1 MELTYFLTKIIF
13 FLSSEG
19 FLFFAA
25 LTAFFAVVF
34 GIILLITFL
43 INKSALETTIS
54 KEKVLK
60 GKEKLKM
67 LMAQLFVNSLDKNNS
82 SFKNRLSYLS
92 RQSSIDDWKKIL
104 DGKTQN
110 LKKPQ
115 TVESED
121 YRAIA
126 FYDIYLYYSLR
137 IFSKAFDILFD
148 SSNLFDFTKDARNA
162 KKLEQLCDAD
172 INEFILDEFQWMQ
185 DIFAEL
191 LIIASL
197 PPTKKQIFIYSQTFL
212 LAQYLEFSGVRPV
225 YPPPI
230 QFALLGLTQ
239 AVVDAE
245 VSGLDVFSPDVQLP
259 ESWEQ
264 LIREVLESI
273 QDEIRDNPLQIEVV
287 RLNSILAG
295 EVVETSNEETSF
307 YAAESKEDLSQLFDQ
322 LGIKHEIQQVGG
334 EYVFKTNLPSSVT
347 GRLVTSIAAMQFK
360 DVSVSTQ
367 QKNEDGDW
375 VETQPKELIVDI
387 VERNKET
394 LKAIQAK
401 RLETEKKNR
410 EITLDPELTVSTDLW
425 VTFTSNTNDEIP
437 NLVKFSKALNLFN
450 NHLEL
455 SESKEIDVDL
465 DQMVYWFR
473 FPNRTVEVAFVECLL
488 DTVTDIEGIDSN
500 IQGLE
505 DIDGNSL
512 LLSALFVLR
521 ESPTGGYSELEIE
534 ALLNPSDEKINFS
547 LYQPLYK
554 YLDKLIESR
563 NQNKSIELPQPS
575 IGQGKEKMDFNYIV
589 LTTGNSENKLDTI
602 CYQDVIYFYNLAFS
616 YGIKAK
622 AVYTKEGIYI
632 IFFTHQDNFSLAVI
646 EAKIN
651 QTFNSCAESMLNNL
665 YIARGSMCNRG
676 DKQFI
681 QTMNSQVLPTLD
693 YNKFRRP

>member
-1 MELTYFLTKIIF
+1 MELTYFLTKIML

-19 FLFFAA
+19 LLFFAA
-25 LTAFFAVVF
+25 LTVFLAVIF
-34 GIILLITFL
+34 GVILLIEFL
-43 INKSALETTIS
+43 INKSTLESTID
-54 KEKVLK
+54 KEKVLR

-67 LMAQLFVNSLDKNNS
+67 LTTRLFVSSLDKNNS
-82 SFKNRLSYLS
+82 SFKTRLLYLS
-92 RQSSIDDWKKIL
+92 RQSSIDDWRKIL
-104 DGKTQN
+104 DEKVHN
-110 LKKPQ
+110 LKEPQ
-115 TVESED
+115 TIESED

-126 FYDIYLYYSLR
+126 FYDIYLYYSLK

-148 SSNLFDFTKDARNA
+148 SSNLFDFTKDARNT

-172 INEFILDEFQWMQ
+172 IDEFILDEFQWMQ

-239 AVVDAE
+239 AAVDAE
-245 VSGLDVFSPDVQLP
+245 VSGLDVFSPNVQLP

-264 LIREVLESI
+264 LMREVLESI
-273 QDEIRDNPLQIEVV
+273 QDEIKDNPLQIEVV

-295 EVVETSNEETSF
+295 EAIETPNEETSF
-307 YAAESKEDLSQLFDQ
+307 YAADSKEDLSQLFDQ
-322 LGIKHEIQQVGG
+322 LGIKYKIQQLGS
-334 EYVFKTNLPSSVT
+334 EYIFKTNLPSPVT
-347 GRLVTSIAAMQFK
+347 GRLITSIAAMQLK

-367 QKNEDGDW
+367 EKNENGDW
-375 VETQPKELIVDI
+375 IETQSKELIIDI
-387 VERNKET
+387 AKRNKET
-394 LKAIQAK
+394 LKAIQEK
-401 RLETEKKNR
+401 RLENKKKNQ
-410 EITLDPELTVSTDLW
+410 EITLDPELMVSTDLW
-425 VTFTSNTNDEIP
+425 ITFTSNTNDKTP
-437 NLVKFSKALNLFN
+437 NSIKFSKTLSLFN
-450 NHLEL
+450 NYLEL
-455 SESKEIDVDL
+455 SESTEIDIDL
-465 DQMVYWFR
+465 NQMVYWFR
-473 FPNRTVEVAFVECLL
+473 FPNRTVEIAFLESLL
-488 DTVTDIEGIDSN
+488 DIVMEIEEIDPG

-505 DIDGNSL
+505 DVNGDSL

-521 ESPTGGYSELEIE
+521 ESPTVGYSELEIE
-534 ALLNPSDEKINFS
+534 ALLNPFDEKINFS

-563 NQNKSIELPQPS
+563 NQNKNIELPQPS
-575 IGQGKEKMDFNYIV
+575 IGKGKEKMNFDYIV
-589 LTTGNSENKLDTI
+589 LTTGNSENNLDTI

-632 IFFTHQDNFSLAVI
+632 IFFAHKDDFSLAVV

-651 QTFNSCAESMLNNL
+651 QTFNDCAKSMLDNL
-665 YIARGSMCNRG
+665 YVARGSMCNRG
-676 DKQFI
+676 DTQFV
-681 QTMNSQVLPTLD
+681 QTMNSEILSRLD
-693 YNKFRRP
+693 YNKFRRI